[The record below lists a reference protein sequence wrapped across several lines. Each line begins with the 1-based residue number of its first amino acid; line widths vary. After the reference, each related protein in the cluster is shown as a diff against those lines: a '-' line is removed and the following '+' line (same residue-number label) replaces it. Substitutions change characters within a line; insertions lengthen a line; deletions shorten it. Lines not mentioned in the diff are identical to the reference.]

1 MKNKHVSGDVEP
13 SQKEANNIEHN
24 IATTITAILS
34 HRYGIEIT
42 AKEAK

>member
-1 MKNKHVSGDVEP
+1 MHKNAKSE
-13 SQKEANNIEHN
+13 QKTPRAQGIKNN